1 MMLSIWRYCHFSLA
15 AIASLFLILAS
26 LTGAIL
32 AFEPITNSLKNYS
45 INNLNEISLK
55 ETLNVLDKKFKEV
68 YEIQITAENFVS
80 AKVLTFSNQTEEV
93 YLNPINGEKL
103 EKVKPKSKFFIFFT
117 NLHRSLFFKKIGR
130 IFVGIISFILSLIT
144 LTGLILLIQRQGGV
158 FKIFKKIKENDFS
171 EKYHVVFSRV
181 FVLPVFLIAIS
192 GAYLTFDRFVVGD
205 LRNSMILKEEI
216 LSNNK
221 YLKFDLIALDKVKK
235 VVYPFSKSESDYYS
249 IELSDRSVIVNQYT
263 NRIYSQSF
271 YPFSFF
277 TKNWFYN
284 LHTGKG
290 NVLLSIIL
298 FASSISILFF
308 IFTGFKISV
317 KSTLKKLNIKYLS
330 SDIESKYVIL
340 VGSEKGNTF
349 EFAKFLSAQIQSFGE
364 KVIIKPLNSYKVYNQ
379 AETFIILTS
388 TYGEGDP
395 PSNANNFIH
404 LFKKFN
410 QPNKISYSIIGF
422 GSLKYPKFC
431 AFAINIDRMIR
442 PIDNFEEIVP
452 LMKVNR
458 RSVEEFNNWI
468 KMWNRSKLSK
478 IKFNEMEI
486 ETMVK

>member
-1 MMLSIWRYCHFSLA
+1 MILSIWRYCHFSLA
-15 AIASLFLILAS
+15 AVASLFLIIAS

-55 ETLNVLDKKFKEV
+55 KTLNVLDKKFKEV
-68 YEIQITAENFVS
+68 YEIQITTENFVS

-93 YLNPINGEKL
+93 YLNPINGETL
-103 EKVKPKSKFFIFFT
+103 EKVKPKSKFFSFFT

-144 LTGLILLIQRQGGV
+144 FTGLILLIQRQGGIL
-158 FKIFKKIKENDFS
+158 KIFKKIKENDFS

-181 FVLPVFLIAIS
+181 FVVPVFLIAIS
-192 GAYLTFDRFVVGD
+192 GAYLTFDRFVVSD
-205 LRNSMILKEEI
+205 LQNSMLLKKEI
-216 LSNNK
+216 LSDNK

-249 IELSDRSVIVNQYT
+249 IELIDRSVMVNQYT
-263 NRIYSQSF
+263 NRIYSESF
-271 YPFSFF
+271 YPFSYF

-290 NVLLSIIL
+290 NMLLSIIL
-298 FASSISILFF
+298 LVSSISILFF
-308 IFTGFKISV
+308 IITGFKISL
-317 KSTLKKLNIKYLS
+317 KSTLKNIKIRYLS
-330 SDIESKYVIL
+330 SYKESKYVIL

-364 KVIIKPLNSYKVYNQ
+364 RVIIKPLNSYKIYNQ

-395 PSNANNFIH
+395 PSNANNFVPR
-404 LFKKFN
+404 FKKFK
-410 QPNKISYSIIGF
+410 QHNKINYSIIGF
-422 GSLKYPKFC
+422 GSLSYPKFC
-431 AFAINIDRMIR
+431 AFAARVDNLIR
-442 PIDNFEEIVP
+442 PTDNFEEILP
-452 LMKVNR
+452 LMKINR
-458 RSVEEFNNWI
+458 SSIIEFNKWI
-468 KMWNRSKLSK
+468 GMWNRSKLTK

-486 ETMVK
+486 ET

>member
-93 YLNPINGEKL
+93 YLNPINGETL
-103 EKVKPKSKFFIFFT
+103 EKVKPKSKFFSFFT

-130 IFVGIISFILSLIT
+130 VFVGIISFILSLIT

-349 EFAKFLSAQIQSFGE
+349 EFAKFLSAQIQSFGK

>member
-1 MMLSIWRYCHFSLA
+1 MILSIWRYCHFSLA
-15 AIASLFLILAS
+15 AVASLFLILAS

-68 YEIQITAENFVS
+68 YEIQITSENFVS

-93 YLNPINGEKL
+93 YLNPINGKTL
-103 EKVKPKSKFFIFFT
+103 ENVKPKSRFFSFFT

-192 GAYLTFDRFVVGD
+192 GAYLTFDRFVLGD
-205 LRNSMILKEEI
+205 LRNSMLLKEEI

-249 IELSDRSVIVNQYT
+249 IELTDRSVMVNQYT

-271 YPFSFF
+271 YPFSYF
-277 TKNWFYN
+277 TKEWFYN
-284 LHTGKG
+284 LHTGRG
-290 NVLLSIIL
+290 NLLLSIIL
-298 FASSISILFF
+298 LASSISILFF
-308 IFTGFKISV
+308 IVTGFKISLR
-317 KSTLKKLNIKYLS
+317 STLKRVRIKYLS
-330 SDIESKYVIL
+330 SDKESKYVIL

-364 KVIIKPLNSYKVYNQ
+364 RVIIRPLNSYKIYNQ

-395 PSNANNFIH
+395 PSNANNFMSR
-404 LFKKFN
+404 FKKFN
-410 QPNKISYSIIGF
+410 QPNKINYSIIGF

-431 AFAINIDRMIR
+431 SFAVNVDSMIR
-442 PIDNFEEIVP
+442 PLDNFEEILP
-452 LMKVNR
+452 LMKINR
-458 RSVEEFNNWI
+458 RSIAEFNKWI
-468 KMWNRSKLSK
+468 GMWNSSKLTK
-478 IKFNEMEI
+478 IKFHKMEI
-486 ETMVK
+486 ET

>member
-1 MMLSIWRYCHFSLA
+1 MILSIWRYCHFSLA
-15 AIASLFLILAS
+15 AVASLFLILAS

-68 YEIQITAENFVS
+68 YEIQITTENFVS

-93 YLNPINGEKL
+93 YLNPINGEIL
-103 EKVKPKSKFFIFFT
+103 EKVKPKSKFFSFFT

-158 FKIFKKIKENDFS
+158 LKIFKKIKENDFS
-171 EKYHVVFSRV
+171 EKYHVVFSRI

-205 LRNSMILKEEI
+205 LRNSMLLKEEI
-216 LSNNK
+216 LSDDK

-235 VVYPFSKSESDYYS
+235 IIYPFSKSQSDYYA
-249 IELSDRSVIVNQYT
+249 IELVDRSVTVNQYT

-271 YPFSFF
+271 YPFSYF

-290 NVLLSIIL
+290 NMLLSIIL
-298 FASSISILFF
+298 LVSSISILFF
-308 IFTGFKISV
+308 IITGFKISL
-317 KSTLKKLNIKYLS
+317 KSTLKNIKIKYLS
-330 SDIESKYVIL
+330 SDKESKYVIL

-349 EFAKFLSAQIQSFGE
+349 EFAKFLSTQIQSFGE
-364 KVIIKPLNSYKVYNQ
+364 RVIIKPLNSYKIYNQ

-395 PSNANNFIH
+395 PSNANNFISR
-404 LFKKFN
+404 FKKFN
-410 QPNKISYSIIGF
+410 QPNKINYSIIGF

-442 PIDNFEEIVP
+442 PLNNFEEIVP
-452 LMKVNR
+452 LMKINR
-458 RSVEEFNNWI
+458 RSVAEFNKWI
-468 KMWNRSKLSK
+468 EMWNNNKFTK
-478 IKFNEMEI
+478 IKFNEMKI
-486 ETMVK
+486 ET

>member
-93 YLNPINGEKL
+93 YLNPINGETL
-103 EKVKPKSKFFIFFT
+103 EKVKPKSKFFSFFT

-130 IFVGIISFILSLIT
+130 VFVGIISFILSLIT

>member
-1 MMLSIWRYCHFSLA
+1 MILSIWRYCHFSLA
-15 AIASLFLILAS
+15 AVASLFLILAS

-68 YEIQITAENFVS
+68 YEIQITTENFVS
-80 AKVLTFSNQTEEV
+80 AKVLTFSNKTEEV
-93 YLNPINGEKL
+93 YLNPINGETL
-103 EKVKPKSKFFIFFT
+103 EKVKPKSKFFSFFT
-117 NLHRSLFFKKIGR
+117 NFHRSLFFKKIGR

-181 FVLPVFLIAIS
+181 FFLPVFLIAIS
-192 GAYLTFDRFVVGD
+192 GAYLTFDRFMIGD
-205 LRNSMILKEEI
+205 LRNSMLLKEEI
-216 LSNNK
+216 LSDNR

-249 IELSDRSVIVNQYT
+249 IELSDRSVMVNQYT

-271 YPFSFF
+271 YPFSYF
-277 TKNWFYN
+277 TKEWFYN

-290 NVLLSIIL
+290 NMLLSIIL
-298 FASSISILFF
+298 LVSSISILFF
-308 IFTGFKISV
+308 IFTGFKISI
-317 KSTLKKLNIKYLS
+317 KSTLKNIKIKYLS
-330 SDIESKYVIL
+330 SDKESKYVIL

-349 EFAKFLSAQIQSFGE
+349 EFAKFLSTQIQSFGE

-379 AETFIILTS
+379 AETLIILTS

-395 PSNANNFIH
+395 PSNANNFIP

-410 QPNKISYSIIGF
+410 QPNKINYSIIGF

-431 AFAINIDRMIR
+431 AFAVNIDSLIR
-442 PIDNFEEIVP
+442 PYDNFEEIVP

-458 RSVEEFNNWI
+458 RSVVEFNKWI
-468 KMWNRSKLSK
+468 KMWNSSKLTT
-478 IKFNEMEI
+478 IKFNEMKIEI
-486 ETMVK
+486 

>member
-15 AIASLFLILAS
+15 AVASLFLILAS

-93 YLNPINGEKL
+93 YLNPINGETL
-103 EKVKPKSKFFIFFT
+103 EKVKPKSKFFSFFT

-130 IFVGIISFILSLIT
+130 VFVGIISFILSLIT

-349 EFAKFLSAQIQSFGE
+349 EFAKFLSAQIQSFGK

>member
-68 YEIQITAENFVS
+68 YEIQITTENFVS
-80 AKVLTFSNQTEEV
+80 AKVLTFSNQTEEI
-93 YLNPINGEKL
+93 YLNPINGEKI

-144 LTGLILLIQRQGGV
+144 LTGLILLIQRQGGF

-192 GAYLTFDRFVVGD
+192 GAYLTFDRFIMGD
-205 LRNSMILKEEI
+205 LRNSILLKEEI
-216 LSNNK
+216 LSDNK
-221 YLKFDLIALDKVKK
+221 FLKFDLIALNKVKK
-235 VVYPFSKSESDYYS
+235 VIYPFSKSESDYYT
-249 IELSDRSVIVNQYT
+249 IELSDRSVAVDQYT
-263 NRIYSQSF
+263 NRIHSQRF
-271 YPFSFF
+271 YPFSYF
-277 TKNWFYN
+277 TKEWFYN

-290 NVLLSIIL
+290 NMLLSIIL
-298 FASSISILFF
+298 LVSSISILFF
-308 IFTGFKISV
+308 IFTGFKISI
-317 KSTLKKLNIKYLS
+317 KSTLRKLNIKYLS
-330 SDIESKYVIL
+330 SDKDSKYIIL

-349 EFAKFLSAQIQSFGE
+349 EFAKFLSTQIQSFGE
-364 KVIIKPLNSYKVYNQ
+364 KVIIKPLNSYKVYNR
-379 AETFIILTS
+379 AETLIILTS

-395 PSNANNFIH
+395 PSNANSFIS

-410 QPNKISYSIIGF
+410 QPNKINYSIIGF

-431 AFAINIDRMIR
+431 AFAIDIDRMIR
-442 PIDNFEEIVP
+442 PLDNFEEIIP

-458 RSVEEFNNWI
+458 RSSVEFNKWV
-468 KMWNRSKLSK
+468 KLWNDSKLTSV
-478 IKFNEMEI
+478 KFKPMEI
-486 ETMVK
+486 ET